1 MLRFRSDGTFR
12 ILLFGDL
19 HEHADYAESPKFR
32 DMQKLMNAAL
42 DADRPDLCV
51 LLGDNCNVTWREDP
65 AGFAAMV
72 QAVCAPMTA
81 RGIPI
86 AAVMGNHEHDPGC
99 DAAVVE
105 TYRQVPGCLMRNDAP
120 GVTGAANY
128 RELIYD
134 ADGKTP
140 LFCLWFL
147 DSNNLYPDRA
157 VSHYDI
163 VYPDQIAWFERE
175 SAALREMNGG
185 RTMPSFVFQHTPVP
199 EEYRLLRKAKWWE
212 RPVSVKGYN
221 TRSHTRYM
229 LRSGCEGYLGEGPCA
244 PDIGDGQFES
254 WQRVGGVLGAFFGHD
269 HLNDMSGYVDGIF
282 LAQHKTAG
290 FRAYTDGCRSCV
302 RLLTL
307 DQRNLTTF
315 TQELQRFK
323 QFGLKSESLGP
334 ILRTFTDRQSINTK
348 ITCAALGGIAAL
360 AGAGAA
366 IQKLTEVHRNVK

>member
-1 MLRFRSDGTFR
+1 MLRFRPDGTFR

-19 HEHADYAESPKFR
+19 HEHADYAASPAFR

-42 DADRPDLCV
+42 DRDRPDLCV
-51 LLGDNCNVTWREDP
+51 LLGDNCNVTWKEDP
-65 AGFAAMV
+65 DGFAAMV
-72 QAVCAPMTA
+72 RAVCAPIID
-81 RGIPI
+81 RGIPFAPI
-86 AAVMGNHEHDPGC
+86 MGNHEHDPGC
-99 DAAVVE
+99 DDAVVE
-105 TYRQVPGCLMRNDAP
+105 TYMQLPGCLMRNDAP
-120 GVTGAANY
+120 GITGAANY

-134 ADGKTP
+134 AAGEAP
-140 LFCLWFL
+140 RFCLWFI

-175 SAALREMNGG
+175 SAALRERNGG
-185 RTMPSFVFQHTPVP
+185 RTLPSFVFQHTPVP

-221 TRSHTRYM
+221 TRSGTRYM
-229 LRSGCEGYLGEGPCA
+229 LRPGCAGYLGEGPCA

-269 HLNDMSGYVDGIF
+269 HLNDFSGYADGIF

-323 QFGLKSESLGP
+323 DFGLKSESLGP
-334 ILRTFTDRQSINTK
+334 ILRTITDRQSINTK
-348 ITCAALGGIAAL
+348 ITCGALGGIAAL
-360 AGAGAA
+360 AGAGVA
-366 IQKLTEVHRNVK
+366 IKKLTEVSRHEK